1 MVTDRPG
8 HMMPAP
14 PRTDRM
20 FALFAAQ
27 LSSISPIRSASW
39 LAGVILIAL
48 MPLAGCTKNVSDKTV
63 TRITVD
69 DVARRVE
76 REPDAHMIVDAR
88 PQTAYAQS
96 RLPGARRIDFA
107 DIDTRN
113 PDPSLRRYRSIIVYG
128 QNPGTG
134 SAMALTKRLMT
145 TGYSDVR
152 LMEEGYDRWV
162 AKGYRVDTS
171 SKVQVGVGG
180 IKADDQ
186 PAPTN

>member
-1 MVTDRPG
+1 MG
-8 HMMPAP
+8 
-14 PRTDRM
+14 
-20 FALFAAQ
+20 
-27 LSSISPIRSASW
+27 
-39 LAGVILIAL
+39 
-48 MPLAGCTKNVSDKTV
+48 GCTKNVSDKTV

-69 DVARRVE
+69 DVARRIE
-76 REPDAHMIVDAR
+76 REPESHMIVDAR
-88 PQTAYAQS
+88 PQAAYAQS

-113 PDPSLRRYRSIIVYG
+113 PDPNLRRYRSIIVYG

-152 LMEEGYDRWV
+152 LMEDGYDRWV

-171 SKVQVGVGG
+171 KIQVGVGG
-180 IKADDQ
+180 IRAGDP
-186 PAPTN
+186 PAPAN